1 MKWNISATLKDVFR
15 ETEKH
20 KMLIPLE
27 FWQNRLLSS
36 LFYKVQIP
44 FGGRRYYYFDRKLFI
59 VVIEE
64 GLQINILCGGKN
76 IIMFH
81 IDHQIVI
88 QQWYGHLTQGDH
100 KVSTFMRTRDMIFV
114 YANFLI
120 ILEKSHKIII

>member
-1 MKWNISATLKDVFR
+1 MA
-15 ETEKH
+15 
-20 KMLIPLE
+20 
-27 FWQNRLLSS
+27 
-36 LFYKVQIP
+36 
-44 FGGRRYYYFDRKLFI
+44 
-59 VVIEE
+59 
-64 GLQINILCGGKN
+64 KN

-120 ILEKSHKIII
+120 ILEKKSHKIIIWKLYKKTDLQSFTFYRYINQKNVGNRN

>member
-1 MKWNISATLKDVFR
+1 MA
-15 ETEKH
+15 
-20 KMLIPLE
+20 
-27 FWQNRLLSS
+27 
-36 LFYKVQIP
+36 
-44 FGGRRYYYFDRKLFI
+44 
-59 VVIEE
+59 
-64 GLQINILCGGKN
+64 KN

-120 ILEKSHKIII
+120 ILEKNHIKLLYENYTKKTKTDLQSFTFYRYINQKNVGNRN